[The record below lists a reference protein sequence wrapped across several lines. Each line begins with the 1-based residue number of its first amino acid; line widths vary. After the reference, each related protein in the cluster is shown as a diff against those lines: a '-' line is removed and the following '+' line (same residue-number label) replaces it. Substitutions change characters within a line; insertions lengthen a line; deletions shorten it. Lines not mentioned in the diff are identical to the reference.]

1 MKKAILNRRSPS
13 LIRSSTGSEGGPSQ
27 TTAPARPYED
37 ELVLVV
43 NDMQPGFAASADAL
57 TIYAIELQIRL
68 AKAKNLPI
76 IVVEYD
82 AHEMGTTIPQIMR
95 HLEGYARAVV
105 VGKSDDDGSAEIF
118 EAVIDNGFW
127 PENYI
132 LCGVNSDAC
141 LLETVRGL
149 IARVPTLS
157 HRPLSRRLQRGE
169 RQRLSGLAQNLSA
182 NEKCHPAFARLS
194 LKRKHYLCLYLLS
207 KEPCSSWLWD

>member
-149 IARVPTLS
+149 IARVPTCRIVLFQDACNAENGKDCPVW
-157 HRPLSRRLQRGE
+157 HKIYPRMKNVILRLHG
-169 RQRLSGLAQNLSA
+169 
-182 NEKCHPAFARLS
+182 CH
-194 LKRKHYLCLYLLS
+194 
-207 KEPCSSWLWD
+207 